1 MSLARSIVLAGLRRV
16 RRGRVELYEGGVRRQ
31 VFGPPDADLRVTLD
45 VNDPRAW
52 RAMLRGSHGVADAY
66 LHGWWDCDDLVAL
79 VRIGAR
85 EIPRLDP
92 LRRALLPLRRGVPR
106 NTRLASRRHIRAH
119 YDLGN
124 DLFAAFLDET
134 MTYSCAAFDV
144 PGLTLHDAQVAKLER
159 ICDRLDLRPGDHL
172 LEIGSGWGALAIHAA
187 TRYGCRVTTTT
198 ISREQH
204 ALAERRVREAGVAD
218 RVTVLLEDY
227 RDLRGTY
234 SKLVSIE
241 MIEAVGWQYFDT
253 FFERCAA
260 LLEPGGLMLLQAITI
275 DDRFYE
281 IEKAARSFA
290 NTHVFP
296 SGCLPSLPVIRRS
309 AGRAGLT
316 ELSTEDLTDSYP
328 LTLRAWRENFL
339 AADLPAYDAR
349 FRRMWELYLCWAEG
363 GFLERRTEDHQLL
376 FVASAFEDARRQHVE
391 EARRAA

>member
-1 MSLARSIVLAGLRRV
+1 VNVARAIVLAGLGRV
-16 RRGRVELYEGGVRRQ
+16 RSGRIELHERGRRH
-31 VFGPPDADLRVTLD
+31 VFGPPDADLRVRID
-45 VNDPRAW
+45 VRDERAW
-52 RAMLRGSHGVADAY
+52 RPILRGSHGVADAY
-66 LHGWWDCDDLVAL
+66 LQGWWDCDDLVAL

-92 LRRALLPLRRGVPR
+92 VRRALLPLRRGVPR
-106 NTRLASRRHIRAH
+106 NTRRASRRHVRAH

-134 MTYSCAAFDV
+134 MMYSCAAFDR
-144 PGLTLHDAQVAKLER
+144 PEMTLRDAQHAKLER
-159 ICDRLDLRPGDHL
+159 ICSQLELGPHDHL

-187 TRYGCRVTTTT
+187 RHHGCRVTTTT

-204 ALAERRVREAGVAD
+204 ALAVERVREAGVAD

-227 RDLRGTY
+227 RDLRGEY
-234 SKLVSIE
+234 SKLVSVE

-253 FFERCAA
+253 FFRRCSE

-281 IEKAARSFA
+281 LEKAARSFA

-296 SGCLPSLPVIRRS
+296 SGCLPSLPVIRRC
-309 AGRAGLT
+309 AGSAGLT
-316 ELSTEDLTDSYP
+316 ELGSEDLTDSYP
-328 LTLRAWRENFL
+328 LTLRAWRANFL
-339 AADLPAYDAR
+339 AADLPAYDER

-376 FVASAFEDARRQHVE
+376 FMASAFEDSRRQHVE
-391 EARRAA
+391 EPRRAA

>member
-1 MSLARSIVLAGLRRV
+1 MSLARTIVLAGLSRIRS
-16 RRGRVELYEGGVRRQ
+16 GRVELHETGRIHR
-31 VFGPPDADLRVTLD
+31 FGPPDADLRVRID
-45 VNDPRAW
+45 VHDPRAW
-52 RAMLRGSHGVADAY
+52 RPILRGSHGVADGY

-106 NTRLASRRHIRAH
+106 NTRLASRRHVRAH

-134 MTYSCAAFDV
+134 MSYSCATFDV
-144 PGLTLHDAQVAKLER
+144 PGMTLRDAQEAKLQR
-159 ICDRLDLRPGDHL
+159 ICDRLELSPADHL
-172 LEIGSGWGALAIHAA
+172 LEIGTGWGGLAIHAA
-187 TRYGCRVTTTT
+187 QRYGCRVTTTT

-204 ALAERRVREAGVAD
+204 ALAAQRVRAAGIAD
-218 RVTVLLEDY
+218 RVTLLLEDY

-253 FFERCAA
+253 FFGQCAA
-260 LLEPGGLMLLQAITI
+260 RLEPGGLMLLQAITI
-275 DDRFYE
+275 DERFYE
-281 IEKAARSFA
+281 LEKAARSFA

-296 SGCLPSLPVIRRS
+296 SGCLPSLPVIRRC

-316 ELSTEDLTDSYP
+316 ELWTEDLTDSYP
-328 LTLRAWRENFL
+328 PTLRAWRSNFL
-339 AADLPAYDAR
+339 TADLPRYDER

-363 GFLERRTEDHQLL
+363 GFIERRTEDHQLL
-376 FVASAFEDARRQHVE
+376 FRASPFEDARGHRIE
-391 EARRAA
+391 EQRRAA